1 MKVSHPL
8 EICGLPDM
16 SSRNQTWVLGESS
29 SMRSQSLSH
38 CFSHCLHFSVNE
50 NDNFRRIYDFPEC
63 HFKVSN
69 SILDFKFLAHL
80 IWPYTI
86 LFYMVNFVPLY
97 LPFLKACLFVWE
109 QYA

>member
-1 MKVSHPL
+1 MSHPL
-8 EICGLPDM
+8 EICGLLDM
-16 SSRNQTWVLGESS
+16 SSGNQTCVLRESS
-29 SMRSQSLSH
+29 SMGSQSLSH
-38 CFSHCLHFSVNE
+38 YSSHCLRFSVNE
-50 NDNFRRIYDFPEC
+50 NDNFRRTYDFPEC
-63 HFKVSN
+63 HFKVRN

-86 LFYMVNFVPLY
+86 LFYMVNFAPLY